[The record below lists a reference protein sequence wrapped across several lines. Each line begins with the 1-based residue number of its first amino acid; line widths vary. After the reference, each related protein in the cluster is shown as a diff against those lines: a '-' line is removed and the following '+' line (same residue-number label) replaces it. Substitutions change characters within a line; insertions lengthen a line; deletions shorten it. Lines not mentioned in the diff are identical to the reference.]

1 MMRIK
6 TIIAA
11 AAIAVTSTA
20 VSADMKPAVIYD
32 MGGKF
37 DKSFNEG
44 VYNGVKKFTDE
55 TGIEVMEFEV
65 TNETQREQAMRRMA
79 ERGATVVL
87 GVGFAQADAHF
98 QGCRGIPGHQVL
110 DHRRVLAGCA
120 EPAPVR
126 LQGA

>member
-11 AAIAVTSTA
+11 AAIAVASTA

-87 GVGFAQADAHF
+87 GVGFAQADAISKVAAEF
-98 QGCRGIPGHQVL
+98 PATKFSIIDVSWL
-110 DHRRVLAGCA
+110 D
-120 EPAPVR
+120 APNLR
-126 LQGA
+126 QYAF